1 MTAKQEIQ
9 KIANDIESRSRD
21 LRKSYLGKINQQK
34 IDSSKAKSNMGC
46 SNFAHAFA
54 ACDKGQQSQAADGAP
69 VIGIVNAYNDMLSA
83 HEPLKDYPDIIK
95 ETAIKNNSIARVAAG
110 VPAMCDGITQGE
122 PGMELSLFSRDV
134 IAMSTAVGFSHN
146 VFDAGLCLG
155 VCDKI
160 VPGLVIGALSFGH
173 LPIGFIPAGPMST
186 GLSNKEKAENRKK
199 FTAGE
204 IDRSALIASEQASYH
219 SSGTCTFYG
228 TANTNQ
234 LIIETMGLQLPSA
247 SFTPPGTNTRKLL
260 IEKTVTSVL
269 DLNKKDSSLGEMLDV
284 KSWVNGLVALLGSGG
299 STNLTIHMLAMARA
313 GGFHITLDDINALSN
328 IVPTIAS
335 VYPNGSADVNEF
347 HNAGGVAS
355 LIGSLLD
362 GGYLFDD
369 VSTILGSGLEK
380 YANKLEVKDN
390 NLYWE
395 NRSVIKDQSIIRDT
409 NNPFRSSG
417 GIKVIDGNIG
427 RGIIKVSALED
438 SEKKIT
444 APAKV
449 FQSQEEVI
457 QAFENDELN
466 ADTILVVKGQ
476 GPSANGMP
484 ELHKL
489 TSIVGVLR
497 ARGHEIALVTDGR
510 MSGASGSFP
519 AIIHIHPEA
528 AKGGNIG
535 KIRDNDS
542 LTINL
547 ATGNLDIDLSED
559 ELNLRSVELNPISQ
573 EGVGRELFNI
583 FRNSVTDVDDGA
595 SVFD

>member
-204 IDRSALIASEQASYH
+204 I
-219 SSGTCTFYG
+219 
-228 TANTNQ
+228 
-234 LIIETMGLQLPSA
+234 
-247 SFTPPGTNTRKLL
+247 
-260 IEKTVTSVL
+260 
-269 DLNKKDSSLGEMLDV
+269 
-284 KSWVNGLVALLGSGG
+284 
-299 STNLTIHMLAMARA
+299 
-313 GGFHITLDDINALSN
+313 
-328 IVPTIAS
+328 
-335 VYPNGSADVNEF
+335 
-347 HNAGGVAS
+347 
-355 LIGSLLD
+355 
-362 GGYLFDD
+362 
-369 VSTILGSGLEK
+369 
-380 YANKLEVKDN
+380 
-390 NLYWE
+390 
-395 NRSVIKDQSIIRDT
+395 
-409 NNPFRSSG
+409 
-417 GIKVIDGNIG
+417 
-427 RGIIKVSALED
+427 
-438 SEKKIT
+438 
-444 APAKV
+444 
-449 FQSQEEVI
+449 
-457 QAFENDELN
+457 
-466 ADTILVVKGQ
+466 
-476 GPSANGMP
+476 
-484 ELHKL
+484 
-489 TSIVGVLR
+489 
-497 ARGHEIALVTDGR
+497 
-510 MSGASGSFP
+510 
-519 AIIHIHPEA
+519 
-528 AKGGNIG
+528 
-535 KIRDNDS
+535 
-542 LTINL
+542 
-547 ATGNLDIDLSED
+547 
-559 ELNLRSVELNPISQ
+559 
-573 EGVGRELFNI
+573 
-583 FRNSVTDVDDGA
+583 
-595 SVFD
+595 